1 MFRGDHPEVSRALGS
16 GLAVARELG
25 QPRAGSEH
33 LLLGLSLTSRRVSI
47 VLARHGATTDVIG
60 AAVHEAGPPGA
71 GAAADREVL
80 APLGIDLARI
90 LSLAGP
96 AVLDRVTS
104 REPVLPLGAARARR
118 RCARLSPPLGLDA
131 QAAYAASLRLALARK
146 EREHRA
152 EHLALALAALDPG
165 VGWLLRV
172 SGVPRSALLADLAAT
187 FPPPERG
194 RLLAAD
200 RRLGLRHRR
209 SDLIRRYQRSTG
221 RPVTNPAAVATLIT
235 G

>member
-1 MFRGDHPEVSRALGS
+1 MFRGDHPELSRALGS
-16 GLAVARELG
+16 GLAAARELG

-33 LLLGLSLTSRRVSI
+33 LLLGLSLASRRVSA
-47 VLARHGATTDVIG
+47 VLAGHGATAGVIG
-60 AAVHEAGPPGA
+60 AAVREAGPLGA
-71 GAAADREVL
+71 GAAADRDAL
-80 APLGIDLARI
+80 APLGIDLAHI
-90 LSLAGP
+90 LARVSP

-104 REPVLPLGAARARR
+104 REPILPLGAARARR
-118 RCARLSPPLGLDA
+118 RCARLRPPLGLDA

-165 VGWLLRV
+165 VCWLLRV
-172 SGVPRSALLADLAAT
+172 SGVPRSALLAGLAAT

-209 SDLIRRYQRSTG
+209 NELIRRYQRSTG
-221 RPVTNPAAVATLIT
+221 RPVTSPAAVAPLIT